1 MDDQDKQK
9 LSNQKLTKKEERF
22 CQEYLI
28 DLNSAQAAIRAGY
41 SKNSAYAI
49 GFENLRKPKLL
60 ARLQEPLQKL
70 TDKYE
75 ITVDRV
81 LRECAYIAFQDPAN
95 LFDKYGN
102 LKEIHELEE
111 ATRRA
116 IDRIEVSD
124 FAYSGDSELLQR
136 KISKIKP
143 WDKLRALE
151 MLFKYLKLMDG
162 DKQDMSIT
170 VKLEKITQDAIDL
183 VEESKRRRQ
192 LKKGWRLD

>member
-1 MDDQDKQK
+1 MSERASPEPIQKQRPEISSELLHVLNRALEK
-9 LSNQKLTKKEERF
+9 ASEDRYQSVSDMIIDLRRVEKWWCDCDCTRNQKLTKKEERF

-49 GFENLRKPKLL
+49 GFENLRKPKIL
-60 ARLQEPLQKL
+60 ASLQEPLQRL

-95 LFDKYGN
+95 LFDKNGN
-102 LKEIHELEE
+102 LKEIPELEE
-111 ATRRA
+111 STRRA

-124 FAYSGDSELLQR
+124 FAY
-136 KISKIKP
+136 
-143 WDKLRALE
+143 
-151 MLFKYLKLMDG
+151 
-162 DKQDMSIT
+162 
-170 VKLEKITQDAIDL
+170 
-183 VEESKRRRQ
+183 
-192 LKKGWRLD
+192 